1 MPYDHTSKMNDGS
14 GAQLAHE
21 QACFMSYAVSLTIIF
36 YDIF

>member
-1 MPYDHTSKMNDGS
+1 MPYDHTSKMNGS

-21 QACFMSYAVSLTIIF
+21 QACFMSYAVSLTITF